1 MNIQALEQYVE
12 SKNRWGSLFGT
23 QPLSLLNAEDRQKIA
38 DSIDS
43 ELSPENLT
51 CDGELSPSQVQA
63 RYRTLMRVAQELRSI
78 DPRVEFYEAHV

>member
-38 DSIDS
+38 DSIDG